1 MILQVLLN
9 RARDDGN
16 KNSSTSVVLLLLSK
30 LLNCNSYAD
39 DTNVSILQVLSD
51 GICINGDND
60 DNDYTG
66 TPTNI
71 VNNFNNR
78 CISFLVWKRINRNK
92 NNVTDVSTRL
102 FEEWV
107 CILLLKLSK
116 HKLDEKSIEYISLND
131 NNDND
136 NEEEQFIV
144 FVSLI
149 NGECVIVILSKLPKR
164 NSSVVILSKL
174 PKRNSS
180 DDKTKRSGRTGESK
194 EAKHIVWILYRDYY
208 LLCDTFFIDTSVLI
222 LLSKLLLNRNNNND
236 NGVVIDNTSVLPLL
250 LKRIRKRRKAALNRI
265 SIINIHEDSIDDS
278 DSVTILQGLLNCIL
292 KEEKFV
298 LIRLLNSSSSNQLQK
313 LDNNDN
319 VLQYVLATRS

>member
-1 MILQVLLN
+1 MLLSILILI
-9 RARDDGN
+9 R
-16 KNSSTSVVLLLLSK
+16 KTTCSSSSSSSKHSNIDSKENNILSLLSK
-30 LLNCNSYAD
+30 LMKRTNSIDTCN
-39 DTNVSILQVLSD
+39 
-51 GICINGDND
+51 NGDD
-60 DNDYTG
+60 DLNNYTS

-71 VNNFNNR
+71 VKDFNNR
-78 CISFLVWKRINRNK
+78 CISILVWKRINRNK

-116 HKLDEKSIEYISLND
+116 HKLDEKSIEHISPND

-236 NGVVIDNTSVLPLL
+236 NV
-250 LKRIRKRRKAALNRI
+250 RR
-265 SIINIHEDSIDDS
+265 S
-278 DSVTILQGLLNCIL
+278 
-292 KEEKFV
+292 
-298 LIRLLNSSSSNQLQK
+298 
-313 LDNNDN
+313 
-319 VLQYVLATRS
+319 Y